1 MLGDQHQGRGV
12 KCFRVREGINY
23 HCPSPLYTHHRA
35 DTSTGPH
42 CTGGSR
48 MYLFY
53 STQTCSE
60 DKIIHLLL
68 SLSLALPMTVL
79 NALQTSP
86 HSSSQPSLQ
95 GELPDLP
102 VSQSV
107 CWVSPCN
114 LYLHLKEKGEGKAA
128 STTHLIEMGRDG
140 LLQWDWGCLVGL
152 APWDPNAPQPATP

>member
-1 MLGDQHQGRGV
+1 MQRKKQAGDVGMIPPSSSISGTQRHLLLAELSAHLTALEKLKDMLGDQHQGRGV

-35 DTSTGPH
+35 DSSTGPH
-42 CTGGSR
+42 FTGGSR

-53 STQTCSE
+53 SAQTCSK

-95 GELPDLP
+95 QELPDLP

-107 CWVSPCN
+107 RWVSPRN
-114 LYLHLKEKGEGKAA
+114 LYLH
-128 STTHLIEMGRDG
+128 
-140 LLQWDWGCLVGL
+140 
-152 APWDPNAPQPATP
+152 

>member
-1 MLGDQHQGRGV
+1 VQRKKQAGDVGMTPPSSSISGTQRHLLLAELSAHLTALEKLKDMLGDQHQGRGV

-35 DTSTGPH
+35 DSSTGPH
-42 CTGGSR
+42 CTCGSR

-53 STQTCSE
+53 SAQTCSK

-95 GELPDLP
+95 RELPDLP

-107 CWVSPCN
+107 RWVSPRN
-114 LYLHLKEKGEGKAA
+114 LYLH
-128 STTHLIEMGRDG
+128 
-140 LLQWDWGCLVGL
+140 
-152 APWDPNAPQPATP
+152 

>member
-1 MLGDQHQGRGV
+1 MQRKKQAGDVGMTPPSSSISGTQKHLLLAELSAHLTALEKLKDMLGDQHQGRGV

-35 DTSTGPH
+35 DSSTGPH
-42 CTGGSR
+42 CTCGSR
-48 MYLFY
+48 MYFFY
-53 STQTCSE
+53 SAQTCSK

-95 GELPDLP
+95 RELPDLP

-107 CWVSPCN
+107 RWVSPRN
-114 LYLHLKEKGEGKAA
+114 LYLH
-128 STTHLIEMGRDG
+128 
-140 LLQWDWGCLVGL
+140 
-152 APWDPNAPQPATP
+152 